1 MFANPHRVQGFEGFS
16 PSVFLFF
23 PPAIGMSVPRGT
35 NRHSCR
41 LERQT
46 ELRGLEPPISPPFG
60 CARSHLRP
68 SIRLFSPK
76 GTPSHW
82 ALYSEGCFV
91 LQKEMEAKRQD
102 SNLLPVPPFGGSRPS
117 NITDLLDS
125 TCTVINHNPCARCFS
140 ISDKTRG
147 LCHCRCDI
155 LPFLPSWRDLV
166 RGHLRSEGLFK
177 MRRIGEGVEP
187 CNMLPFQE
195 APLPMRPSIH
205 LFVEGSASILDTS
218 ALICLP
224 PMLNMLQLLLTSAHL
239 FR

>member
-1 MFANPHRVQGFEGFS
+1 MPLLLRLSFQKQETYPLATLITSDNRDGGRDMFANPHRVQGFEGFS

-91 LQKEMEAKRQD
+91 LQKEMETKRQD
-102 SNLLPVPPFGGSRPS
+102 SNLLPVPPFGGSRPPTS
-117 NITDLLDS
+117 RIYLTQL
-125 TCTVINHNPCARCFS
+125 AR
-140 ISDKTRG
+140 
-147 LCHCRCDI
+147 
-155 LPFLPSWRDLV
+155 
-166 RGHLRSEGLFK
+166 
-177 MRRIGEGVEP
+177 
-187 CNMLPFQE
+187 
-195 APLPMRPSIH
+195 
-205 LFVEGSASILDTS
+205 
-218 ALICLP
+218 
-224 PMLNMLQLLLTSAHL
+224 
-239 FR
+239 